1 MSNPA
6 TEASATDPTGAATP
20 PPAPAAVS
28 PGYARYALTLL
39 LVIYIL
45 NFLDRQIVNI
55 LAEPIKNDLGLADWQ
70 LGLMS
75 GFAFAVFYCVL
86 GIPIARFAETRSR
99 PAIIGASVAVWSA
112 FTALCGTAQNFA
124 MLCLFRVGVGV
135 GEAGCT
141 PPAHSLITDYT
152 PREKRASALSFYSM
166 GVPLGSL
173 IGLALGGLIA
183 DKFGWRAAFL
193 LAGLPGLILSA
204 LAFFTLRETRSKV
217 KEDVLKARAAQPSFK
232 TTIKLLSLKK
242 TFWLIAL
249 GAALKSFI
257 SYGQAPFLASFFLRN
272 HPEAVASL
280 ADDFNLQS
288 IGFLGIALGLIS
300 GVFGALSS
308 MIGGW
313 VSDKVSV
320 ADVRRSMIAPALAV
334 LVSVPIF
341 ILMLSV
347 TNAVVALGL
356 LIIPYLLN
364 NLWYG
369 PVYATTQGLVPPN
382 MRATAAAV
390 LLFIIN
396 LIGLG
401 LGPLFVGIASD
412 LFATVGGMGSAEGI
426 RWALIVTSL
435 FGLLSFGCFWMARRT
450 IAQEMVS

>member
-6 TEASATDPTGAATP
+6 TDAADQAPTDAATP

-28 PGYARYALTLL
+28 PGYARYALSLL

-55 LAEPIKNDLGLADWQ
+55 LAEPIKNELGLADWQ

-99 PAIIGASVAVWSA
+99 PAIIGTSVAVWSA

-193 LAGLPGLILSA
+193 LAGLPGLVLGA

-217 KEDVLKARAAQPSFK
+217 KADVLKARAAQPSFK
-232 TTIKLLSLKK
+232 ETIKLLSLKK

-272 HPEAVASL
+272 HPEAVASM
-280 ADDFNLQS
+280 AGSFNLQS
-288 IGFLGIALGLIS
+288 IGFLGVALGLIS

-320 ADVRRSMIAPALAV
+320 SDVRRSMIAPALAV

-341 ILMLSV
+341 IVMLSV
-347 TNAVVALGL
+347 TNAVMALTL

-435 FGLLSFGCFWMARRT
+435 FGLLSFACFWMARRT

>member
-193 LAGLPGLILSA
+193 LAGLPGLILGA

>member
-6 TEASATDPTGAATP
+6 TDASGPAPTDASTPTP
-20 PPAPAAVS
+20 PPASVS
-28 PGYARYALTLL
+28 PGYSRYALSLL

-55 LAEPIKNDLGLADWQ
+55 LAEPIKNELGLADWQ

-99 PAIIGASVAVWSA
+99 PAIIGTSVAVWSA
-112 FTALCGTAQNFA
+112 FTALCGTAQNFV
-124 MLCLFRVGVGV
+124 MLCLFRVGVGI

-193 LAGLPGLILSA
+193 LAGLPGLILGA
-204 LAFFTLRETRSKV
+204 LAFFTLRETRSRV
-217 KEDVLKARAAQPSFK
+217 KADVLKARAAQPSFK
-232 TTIKLLSLKK
+232 ATIKLLSLKR

-280 ADDFNLQS
+280 ADNFNLQS
-288 IGFLGIALGLIS
+288 IGFLGVALGLIS

-347 TNAVVALGL
+347 TNAVMALTL
-356 LIIPYLLN
+356 LVIPYLLN

-412 LFATVGGMGSAEGI
+412 LFATAGGMGSAEGI
-426 RWALIVTSL
+426 RWALIVTCL
-435 FGLLSFGCFWMARRT
+435 FGLLSFACFWMARRT